1 MPVASA
7 QPGGSESASVL
18 STLTHCLS
26 TEWGPALS
34 TLSLRLPRVPRI
46 KLLRWVKMESIMP
59 REISHKQK
67 EKSIM

>member
-18 STLTHCLS
+18 STLTHHR
-26 TEWGPALS
+26 TGRGPSLS
-34 TLSLRLPRVPRI
+34 TLSLHLPRVPQ
-46 KLLRWVKMESIMP
+46 KKMLVWVEMEIIMP